1 MIDKKALFNL
11 GYGLYVV
18 TTNDGKKDNGL
29 IVNTVTQ
36 VTNTP
41 NRIAVVINKENYSC
55 DVVLNTKKMN
65 VCPINVNAKFALFKH
80 FGFQSGRDVNK
91 FNNYPHAALAQNEVY
106 YVTEGTNAYISAYV
120 MDTVDLGTHTMF
132 IANVVNGEIL
142 SSDASATYDYY
153 QKNIKKAPSTETK
166 KGWVCKV
173 CGYVYEGENLPE
185 DFICPICKHGA
196 ADFEKIQ

>member
-1 MIDKKALFNL
+1 MDSSVMFKI
-11 GYGLYVV
+11 GYGLYVL
-18 TTNDGKKDNGL
+18 TTLDGDKQNGC
-29 IVNTVTQ
+29 IVNTVMQ
-36 VTNTP
+36 VTSNP
-41 NRIAVVINKENYSC
+41 NRICVVVNKSNHTHNALMESKR
-55 DVVLNTKKMN
+55 LNVSVISEKAT
-65 VCPINVNAKFALFKH
+65 FDLFKH

-120 MDTVDLGTHTMF
+120 VDTVDLGTHTMF

-142 SSDASATYDYY
+142 SNDASATYDYY